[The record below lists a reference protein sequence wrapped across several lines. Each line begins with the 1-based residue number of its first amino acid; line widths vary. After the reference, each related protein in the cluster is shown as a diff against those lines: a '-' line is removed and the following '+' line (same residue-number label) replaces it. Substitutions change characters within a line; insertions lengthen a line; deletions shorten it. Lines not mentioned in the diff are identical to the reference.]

1 MGRMAGLLIGDVA
14 KRTGVTAP
22 TIRYYEGIGLLPS
35 PARSGAGYRRYSDGT
50 IEELRFIR
58 KAQGLGFTLDE
69 IAEIL
74 QLSRSGKAPCSHV
87 LSMNASGN
95 CACSAGSLQRMWR
108 SGTSSARP
116 SRAPA
121 CVSSSPTRNPRPKR

>member
-50 IEELRFIR
+50 IEELRFIK
-58 KAQGLGFTLDE
+58 KAQTLGFSLDE
-69 IAEIL
+69 VAEIL
-74 QLSRSGKAPCSHV
+74 QLSRSGKKPCAQV
-87 LSMNASGN
+87 LSLGHEHLAAVDERIRQLQAFRDQLASE
-95 CACSAGSLQRMWR
+95 LVKWDQQQ
-108 SGTSSARP
+108 
-116 SRAPA
+116 
-121 CVSSSPTRNPRPKR
+121 